1 MSSRYLISD
10 LADKAGVTVRT
21 IRYYSELGL
30 LPEPDKTGKF
40 AYYTQEHLDRLEL
53 IRRLKD
59 YRLPLWEI
67 EQLLKAPD
75 TDELESLLE
84 KLEETSPEALE
95 TVLPD
100 QKQEQPGRS
109 AMDYIAHIM
118 NAQQQINEA
127 IPLPSQI
134 KPSTPLRFSQKIPT
148 VQWKHMQITP
158 EIEIHCRQPLSPE
171 QQKKLDILVEY
182 ATQLFS

>member
-1 MSSRYLISD
+1 MPKKYLISD

-30 LPEPDKTGKF
+30 LPEPDRPGKF

-67 EQLLKAPD
+67 EQVLKAPD
-75 TDELESLLE
+75 TRELEKLLE
-84 KLEETSPEALE
+84 KLEETSPQALE
-95 TVLPD
+95 TVLPA
-100 QKQEQPGRS
+100 QKQEQPGSS

-118 NAQQQINEA
+118 NAQQQINETIA
-127 IPLPSQI
+127 MPLQI
-134 KPSTPLRFSQKIPT
+134 KSPASPRLRKQTPS
-148 VQWKHMQITP
+148 VQWTHFEITP
-158 EIEIHCRQPLSPE
+158 EIEIHCHQPLSPD

-182 ATQLFS
+182 ATQLFT